1 MTYGKI
7 FQISNLLLTDQKYF
21 VSFFSKNK
29 FCISFCTQYSQM
41 SSGAGR
47 EGKGNPRE
55 CHFISK
61 QFFIPWNFSS
71 SILHS
76 FHTSEMPLKYNA
88 YNLSF
93 FELLQWTFHDLLYLT
108 WKWKFLERLFFIS
121 EQNWRIVV
129 NLILNKYLLN
139 TFMSIRN
146 TFGCE

>member
-21 VSFFSKNK
+21 VNFFSKKK
-29 FCISFCTQYSQM
+29 FCISFRTQYSQI
-41 SSGAGR
+41 SSR
-47 EGKGNPRE
+47 EEKKKNPHE

-76 FHTSEMPLKYNA
+76 FHSSEMPLKYND

-93 FELLQWTFHDLLYLT
+93 LSCYSGLFMTYFILLESGSFLRHCSLLVSKIDAL
-108 WKWKFLERLFFIS
+108 WLIQS
-121 EQNWRIVV
+121 SV
-129 NLILNKYLLN
+129 NIY
-139 TFMSIRN
+139 
-146 TFGCE
+146 

>member
-21 VSFFSKNK
+21 VNFFSKKK
-29 FCISFCTQYSQM
+29 FCISFHTQYSQI
-41 SSGAGR
+41 SSR
-47 EGKGNPRE
+47 EEKKNPRE

-76 FHTSEMPLKYNA
+76 FHSSEMPLKYND

-93 FELLQWTFHDLLYLT
+93 LSCYSGLFMTYFILLESGSFLRDFPLLVSKIDAL
-108 WKWKFLERLFFIS
+108 W
-121 EQNWRIVV
+121 
-129 NLILNKYLLN
+129 LIQS
-139 TFMSIRN
+139 SIN
-146 TFGCE
+146 IYWIHSCQ

>member
-1 MTYGKI
+1 MTYGEL

-21 VSFFSKNK
+21 VNFFSNKKFASHSVPNIHKCPPGKKRKKN
-29 FCISFCTQYSQM
+29 
-41 SSGAGR
+41 
-47 EGKGNPRE
+47 PHE
-55 CHFISK
+55 CHFISE

-76 FHTSEMPLKYNA
+76 FHSSEMPLKYNA

-93 FELLQWTFHDLLYLT
+93 FELLQWTFHDLLYLS

-121 EQNWRIVV
+121 EQNWCIVV
-129 NLILNKYLLN
+129 NPILNKYLLN